1 MAIFAIW
8 RELRRG
14 GNYSAPSQLVQAQS
28 EFILI
33 ESSLELCPLPYLSS
47 ATNQLIH
54 SLNKAHARRLYLH
67 IIAMHFDCHLTN
79 ISQS

>member
-33 ESSLELCPLPYLSS
+33 ESSLELCPVPYLSS
-47 ATNQLIH
+47 ATNQLVH
-54 SLNKAHARRLYLH
+54 SFDKAHTRRSNSH
-67 IIAMHFDCHLTN
+67 IIAMDSDCHFAN